1 MGRIIAAAKE
11 LQLLIGGLVL
21 VVHHMARPKKRFACH
36 SSLLAALDTAIE
48 VTKTDIRSEWNIA
61 KSKDDAAGNSYSFKL
76 EVVKIGHDIEGEE
89 ITSCVAEYGGSKT
102 PSKRGKSSL
111 GSNQAIALKLIK
123 EQIKTSPHILV
134 DGVPEGKKLSCL

>member
-1 MGRIIAAAKE
+1 MRGLWRRCCDCHRAPQRRQRHNRQILGAAQHKK
-11 LQLLIGGLVL
+11 GL
-21 VVHHMARPKKRFACH
+21 RGH

-61 KSKDDAAGNSYSFKL
+61 KSKDDATGDSYSFKL

-102 PSKRGKSSL
+102 PSKKSKSSL

-134 DGVPEGKKLSCL
+134 DGVR